1 MKRVRARSLVI
12 GGFFTLF
19 FIILIMKLYWLQV
32 VEASWLLDKAERN
45 WQTNEI
51 LQPKRGTILD
61 RNGKIMAQDAEAFTV
76 ALSPKTIHEQNRVE
90 ELVDG
95 LASLLKMDNADG
107 RAKLYA
113 LATKKREDGSFQPQV
128 EVRNEGW
135 KIDSDAADKIK
146 AWINKSGLEGI
157 YLISQQKR
165 YYPAN
170 EMASHVLGYTNKEGQ
185 AVMGL
190 EWQYDKILRGTPGS
204 ISYEKDLRGNV
215 LPDAKVKYKPA
226 EDGKTLQLTIDVN
239 IQHFVEDALR
249 KTYDQYKPKAAIAVA
264 VDPMTLEVLG
274 MANFPDFNPNRYWE
288 IDSTQD
294 FINHS
299 IVSQY
304 EPGSTFKIVTLAGA
318 VQEGLFHPGET
329 YQSGTIRVPGA
340 VIHDHNNVGWGKITY
355 LEGLKRSSNVA
366 FVKLGYEG
374 LGEQKLRDYI
384 MKFGFGANT
393 GIDLPGEVPGV
404 IDFKWPAEVA
414 TATFGQGK
422 VAVTAIQQ
430 LAAVS
435 AIANGGKLMW
445 PHLVKEIINP
455 ADNTPI
461 QKIEPK
467 VVRRVISPEI
477 AHKVGSYLEQVVSDQ
492 AIGTGR
498 RAYIDGYTVAGKTGT
513 SQKVVEG
520 GYSNKRYIVS
530 FIGYAPVE
538 NPRIAVVVIVDDPDL
553 GGDYRGGGEVAAP
566 VFREIV
572 LNTLRYLGVPS
583 KNQANAMSQPVAF
596 GKSVKVPELVGQ
608 SVDQASGLIHN
619 AGMEDEAFGN
629 GRTVV
634 KQFPEQGTE
643 MASGQRIY
651 VLTEQPNKVPFPY
664 LKGSS
669 LRDAMAICSLFDA
682 DCAVSGAG
690 YVSDQQ
696 ISMKEG
702 KVTVH
707 LDLQPWDGQIQQ
719 NSGNSGGADSTAA
732 DRNSQDV
739 SGLSA
744 GSGPDAKP
752 GQDHK
757 KRNPG

>member
-1 MKRVRARSLVI
+1 MKRVRARSLII

-32 VEASWLLDKAERN
+32 VEASWLLEKAERN
-45 WQTNEI
+45 WKTSEI

-76 ALSPKTIHEQNRVE
+76 ALIPKTIHEQNRVE

-95 LASLLKMDNADG
+95 LASRLQMNNADG

-113 LATKKREDGSFQPQV
+113 LATKKRDDGSFQPQV

-135 KIDSDAADKIK
+135 KIDGDAADQIK
-146 AWINKSGLEGI
+146 AWIDKSGLEGI
-157 YLISQQKR
+157 RLISQQKR

-170 EMASHVLGYTNKEGQ
+170 EMASHTLGYTNKEGK
-185 AVMGL
+185 AVTGL
-190 EWQYDKILRGTPGS
+190 ELQYDKILRGTPGS
-204 ISYEKDLRGNV
+204 ISYEKDLRGNE
-215 LPDAKVKYKPA
+215 LPNAKVIYKPA

-239 IQHFVEDALR
+239 IQHFVEGALR

-288 IDSTQD
+288 IDSTED
-294 FINHS
+294 FVNHS
-299 IVSQY
+299 VVSQY

-318 VQEGLFHPGET
+318 VQEGLFHPDDT
-329 YQSGTIRVPGA
+329 YQSGRIKVPGA
-340 VIHDHNNVGWGKITY
+340 VIHDHNFVGWGKITY

-374 LGEQKLRDYI
+374 LGEQKLRNYI
-384 MKFGFGANT
+384 MDFGFGSDT
-393 GIDLPGEVPGV
+393 GIDLPGEVPGI
-404 IDFKWPAEVA
+404 IDFKWPSEVA

-430 LAAVS
+430 LDAVA

-445 PHLVKEIINP
+445 PHLVKGILNP
-455 ADNTPI
+455 ATNTPI
-461 QKIEPK
+461 QEIAPK
-467 VVRRVISPEI
+467 VVRQVITPEA
-477 AHKVGSYLEQVVSDQ
+477 AHKVGSYLEQVVSDL

-498 RAYIDGYTVAGKTGT
+498 RAYIDGYSVAGKTGT

-520 GYSNKRYIVS
+520 AYSNQRYIVS

-583 KNQANAMSQPVAF
+583 RNQTGMLSQSVNSGKN
-596 GKSVKVPELVGQ
+596 VKVPGLVGQ
-608 SVDQASGLIHN
+608 PVDQAAAIIHKGGL
-619 AGMEDEAFGN
+619 EDETFGSGSN
-629 GRTVV
+629 VV

-643 MASGQRIY
+643 MASGERIY
-651 VLTEQPNKVPFPY
+651 LLAGKPENVPFPS
-664 LKGSS
+664 LKGIS
-669 LRDAMAICSLFDA
+669 LRDAMGICSLFDA
-682 DCAVSGAG
+682 DCTISGEG
-690 YVSDQQ
+690 YVTDQQ
-696 ISMKEG
+696 VSMKQG
-702 KVTVH
+702 RASVH
-707 LDLQPWDGQIQQ
+707 LELQPWNGQIEQ
-719 NSGNSGGADSTAA
+719 NAQNSGGADTTAGG
-732 DRNSQDV
+732 NSQVRAGPV
-739 SGLSA
+739 SSSASGSVSSA
-744 GSGPDAKP
+744 GSP
-752 GQDHK
+752 GL
-757 KRNPG
+757 R